1 MEEGTRPNYTITF
14 KNYNKNTNNKE
25 DIESQINR
33 VQKKYQELIMTL
45 INDANIQAEKD
56 KREKEEK

>member
-1 MEEGTRPNYTITF
+1 MEEGTKPNYTITF

-33 VQKKYQELIMTL
+33 VQKKYEELIMTL

-56 KREKEEK
+56 KRQKEEK